1 MSEPIYSRSLH
12 EADWER
18 FANDIEPL
26 RAKLERCI
34 GLFIGD
40 WDEAQSIVQETFHRG
55 GINRSQLSDGSPVY
69 PWLRAIAVNLAKQFL
84 DRRSRHAKPTDLEAT
99 EPQVASNQS
108 PRPGVLTEILKDE
121 MATKVWLAVGQLPE
135 AYREA
140 VVLHYI
146 DGVDYA
152 QMSALTGI
160 PAGTLRARAMRAKN
174 LLRATLGSIVD
185 TWMRDANE
193 NLRGDQA

>member
-1 MSEPIYSRSLH
+1 MNEPTYSRSLH
-12 EADWER
+12 ETDWER

-34 GLFIGD
+34 GLLTGD
-40 WDEAQSIVQETFHRG
+40 WDETQSIVQEAFHRG
-55 GINRSQLSDGSPVY
+55 GLNRGQLSEGSPIY
-69 PWLRAIAVNLAKQFL
+69 PWLRAIAVNLSKQFL
-84 DRRSRHAKPTDLEAT
+84 DRRARHAKPTDLEAT
-99 EPQVASNQS
+99 EPGIASTQT

-146 DGVDYA
+146 DGMDYT
-152 QMSALTGI
+152 QMSALTGVS
-160 PAGTLRARAMRAKN
+160 AGSLRARAMRARN
-174 LLRATLGSIVD
+174 LLRATLGSVVD
-185 TWMRDANE
+185 TWMREAKE
-193 NLRGDQA
+193 SSQEEKS